1 MGTSRHDIRLGY
13 LGFEVRDVEAWATFA
28 VDVLGLAIG
37 SRGNDG
43 CFSLRCDDW
52 AQRFAVSSGPADDI
66 AFFGWEVDD
75 AGALEAAAA
84 RLRSPGVD
92 PAGGTDRPAPRARL
106 PPASTLGA

>member
-66 AFFGWEVDD
+66 AFFGWEADD
-75 AGALEAAAA
+75 AGALEPAAA
-84 RLRSPGVD
+84 RLRS
-92 PAGGTDRPAPRARL
+92 ARL
-106 PPASTLGA
+106 AAAEVTHPHTALRRSPPPVSLP